1 MAADRRDAA
10 RARARAPLAQW
21 GARQRWRLAGA
32 WQWPAFFV
40 LTAVDAVVLSRLPFA
55 GGRSTLI
62 GSLLAAG
69 LLNVI
74 VLAVLPR
81 PGGWLLRR
89 RRPDLPREIAA
100 DFAGTAGLVALCV
113 VLVVGGVLHRPSLR
127 DADQALATASATARA
142 YAAHHAPREYRPLHG
157 QDTWRQAGD
166 LFRTCF
172 AGPDPRRD
180 FCVFV
185 RLDEATPVVRPDR
198 DQRPNA
204 TIAGPGNPGRI
215 GG

>member
-1 MAADRRDAA
+1 MAADR
-10 RARARAPLAQW
+10 RAPLAQW
-21 GARQRWRLAGA
+21 RTRLRWRLAGA
-32 WQWPAFFV
+32 WQWPAFFA

-62 GSLLAAG
+62 GSVLAAG

-74 VLAVLPR
+74 VLAVVPR

-100 DFAGTAGLVALCV
+100 DFAGTAGLVALCAM
-113 VLVVGGVLHRPSLR
+113 LVVGGILHRPALR
-127 DADQALATASATARA
+127 EADTALTTAKSTARA
-142 YAAHHAPREYRPLHG
+142 FASHQAPHEYLPLRG
-157 QDTWRQAGD
+157 EDTWQPGRN

-180 FCVFV
+180 YCVFV
-185 RLDEATPVVRPDR
+185 RLDEANPVARADR

-204 TIAGPGNPGRI
+204 TVAGPGNPGRI

>member
-1 MAADRRDAA
+1 MAADR
-10 RARARAPLAQW
+10 RAPLAQW
-21 GARQRWRLAGA
+21 RTRLRWRLAGA
-32 WQWPAFFV
+32 WQWPAFFA

-62 GSLLAAG
+62 GSILAAG

-74 VLAVLPR
+74 VLAVVPR

-100 DFAGTAGLVALCV
+100 DFAGTAGLVALCLM
-113 VLVVGGVLHRPSLR
+113 LVVGGVLHRPALHED
-127 DADQALATASATARA
+127 DAALATATSSARA
-142 YAAHHAPREYRPLHG
+142 YASHNAPGEYRPLHG
-157 QDTWRQAGD
+157 EDTWRSGQR

-172 AGPDPRRD
+172 EGPDPRRD
-180 FCVFV
+180 YCVFV
-185 RLDEATPVVRPDR
+185 RLDEPNPVVRLDR

-204 TIAGPGNPGRI
+204 TVAGPGNPGRI

>member
-1 MAADRRDAA
+1 MAADRARVPIAEW
-10 RARARAPLAQW
+10 RARL
-21 GARQRWRLAGA
+21 RWRLAGA
-32 WQWPAFFV
+32 WQWPAFFL
-40 LTAVDAVVLSRLPFA
+40 LTAVDAVVLARLPFA
-55 GGRSTLI
+55 GGRSSAI

-74 VLAVLPR
+74 VLAVVPR

-89 RRPDLPREIAA
+89 RRPDLPREIAS
-100 DFAGTAGLVALCV
+100 DRAGAAALIALCLVLVAGGLV
-113 VLVVGGVLHRPSLR
+113 HRPALR
-127 DADQALATASATARA
+127 DADAALARAEFSARA
-142 YAAHHAPREYRPLHG
+142 YASHHAPREYRPLHG
-157 QDTWRQAGD
+157 EDTWRQAGD

-180 FCVFV
+180 YCVVV
-185 RLDEATPVVRPDR
+185 RLDEATPIVRLDR

-204 TIAGPGNPGRI
+204 AIAGVENPGRI

>member
-1 MAADRRDAA
+1 MAADRPRD
-10 RARARAPLAQW
+10 RAPLALW
-21 GARQRWRLAGA
+21 RTRVRWRLAGA
-32 WQWPAFFV
+32 WQWPAFFL
-40 LTAVDAVVLSRLPFA
+40 LTAVDTVVLSRLPFA

-100 DFAGTAGLVALCV
+100 DRAGTAGLIALCV

-127 DADQALATASATARA
+127 EADAALVTASGEART
-142 YAAHHAPREYRPLHG
+142 YAAHHAPAGYQPLHG
-157 QDTWRQAGD
+157 EDTWRQAGD

-172 AGPDPRRD
+172 EGPDPRKD

-185 RLDEATPVVRPDR
+185 RLDEAVPIVRPDR